1 LRPATPVAQAAPCQ
15 SEDKSSDTAADMKTM
30 ILENGSVDLR
40 SMLQK
45 VEHRVIDAALD
56 LSEGS
61 VSQAADMLRM
71 KRTTLIGRMQK
82 LGIRAC

>member
-1 LRPATPVAQAAPCQ
+1 MEA
-15 SEDKSSDTAADMKTM
+15 SGDTMADMKGM
-30 ILENGSVDLR
+30 LLGSGSLDLR

-45 VEHRVIDAALD
+45 IEHRVIDAALD

-61 VSQAADMLRM
+61 VSQAADMLQL

-82 LGIRAC
+82 LGLRNC